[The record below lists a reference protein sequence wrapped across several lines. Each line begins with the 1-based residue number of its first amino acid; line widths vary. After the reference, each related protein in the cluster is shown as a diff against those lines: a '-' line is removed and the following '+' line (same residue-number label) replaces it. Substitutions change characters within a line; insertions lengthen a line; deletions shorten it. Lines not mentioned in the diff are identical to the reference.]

1 MLLRG
6 VAGPVA
12 ITGPGANRVGKLHD
26 LEEGD
31 WKITRIGYETLSKWR
46 FDRTTQLTELFPA
59 RATRFFCDFEA
70 VDCRNKT
77 ATFRSF
83 RTRMQLELTLP
94 TTTLLKT
101 AAMERMVKNL
111 MALGFGGV
119 YRLECPR
126 WVAQLENE
134 DAKNFTT
141 GRNLQVGWIDPSLHW
156 RLQTWHI
163 PLLFHTTNW
172 LTDRPWFDIP
182 KKEVTKFVWNIHPV
196 SSERGTTNLSINLP
210 HLAFIQCRIFSWL
223 GKAS

>member
-1 MLLRG
+1 MLYLHTQHTPYPLAHDPEASPPSWVHSLLKFWNNFKALKWLGKLTQAPSLKVCFKHFTCKRNGTTLRLMLLRG

-12 ITGPGANRVGKLHD
+12 IAGPGANRVWKLHD

-31 WKITRIGYETLSKWR
+31 WKIMRIGYETWSKWR
-46 FDRTTQLTELFPA
+46 YDRTTQLTELFPA

-111 MALGFGGV
+111 MALCF
-119 YRLECPR
+119 
-126 WVAQLENE
+126 
-134 DAKNFTT
+134 
-141 GRNLQVGWIDPSLHW
+141 
-156 RLQTWHI
+156 
-163 PLLFHTTNW
+163 
-172 LTDRPWFDIP
+172 
-182 KKEVTKFVWNIHPV
+182 
-196 SSERGTTNLSINLP
+196 
-210 HLAFIQCRIFSWL
+210 
-223 GKAS
+223 